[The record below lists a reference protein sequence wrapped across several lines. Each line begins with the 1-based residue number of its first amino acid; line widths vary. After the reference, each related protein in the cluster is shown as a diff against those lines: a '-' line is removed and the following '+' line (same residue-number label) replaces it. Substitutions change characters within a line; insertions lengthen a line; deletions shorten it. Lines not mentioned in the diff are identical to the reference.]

1 MGVRSCNNCCAMGRR
16 LGEATKAC
24 RTRRTRG
31 ERGLRFFLELGEG
44 EADVFLLAGGRL
56 AGGALFAGALLTGA
70 LLAGALLG
78 EEDKLDWA
86 AAGGK
91 KPRQGRKKNPAKTTT
106 SKRRTQNLPSIRS
119 SHPCLKDRLQRHF

>member
-16 LGEATKAC
+16 LAEATKAC

-70 LLAGALLG
+70 LLTGALLAGALLG

-106 SKRRTQNLPSIRS
+106 AKRRTQTLPSIGS
-119 SHPCLKDRLQRHF
+119 SHP

>member
-16 LGEATKAC
+16 LAEATKAC

-56 AGGALFAGALLTGA
+56 AGGALFPGALLTGA
-70 LLAGALLG
+70 LLAAALLVQ
-78 EEDKLDWA
+78 EDKSDWA
-86 AAGGK
+86 AAVVT
-91 KPRQGRKKNPAKTTT
+91 KPRQDRKPNPSETTT
-106 SKRRTQNLPSIRS
+106 ST
-119 SHPCLKDRLQRHF
+119 

>member
-16 LGEATKAC
+16 LAEATKAC

-31 ERGLRFFLELGEG
+31 ERGLRFFLALGEG
-44 EADVFLLAGGRL
+44 EAEVFLVAGGRL

-70 LLAGALLG
+70 LLDGALLG

-86 AAGGK
+86 GAGGK
-91 KPRQGRKKNPAKTTT
+91 RPSQGRKKNPAKA
-106 SKRRTQNLPSIRS
+106 RPANR
-119 SHPCLKDRLQRHF
+119 